1 MTFVKTGRTL
11 DDIETGVCMYR
22 AVFLQCAAT
31 LVAVFGAGWLAGAR
45 GAASAALGGM
55 VCVLPNLLF
64 ALHLTLLRYR
74 PGASFTKNYL
84 LGEIVKLV
92 MTFFLLLGVVRVYSD
107 LHWLS
112 MLSGLVLASQAVF
125 LAFWKKN

>member
-1 MTFVKTGRTL
+1 
-11 DDIETGVCMYR
+11 MYR
-22 AVFLQCAAT
+22 AVFLQCVAT
-31 LVAVFGAGWLAGAR
+31 LVAALGAGMLVGVQ
-45 GAASAALGGM
+45 GMVSALLGGG

-64 ALHLTLLRYR
+64 ALHLKLLRYR
-74 PGASFTKNYL
+74 SAESFTKNYL
-84 LGEIVKLV
+84 LGEIVKLM
-92 MTFFLLLGVVRVYSD
+92 MTVSLLLGVVKVYSD